1 MRVQS
6 AARSSPFSRAIRRGG
21 MRGGRAGCH
30 QPGCRI
36 RYVRATPLASIPYSP
51 CQTAQFFSFPR
62 RVVVR
67 GFVSFRFAS
76 HLPPELRGR
85 QSAGGGSLA
94 FPVALAR
101 RDALPPGRREGASRR
116 SRWRFSAARPA
127 LHLPAVP
134 TGIRAATSPT
144 ARHPRPADR
153 VRASHGRGSLRR
165 LGTPLPRSALGAP
178 PVTPLVSEDGTTTTT
193 SSSRSQLHFALK

>member
-85 QSAGGGSLA
+85 RSAGGGSLA
-94 FPVALAR
+94 CPSRLRGATPC
-101 RDALPPGRREGASRR
+101 LPGDGRA
-116 SRWRFSAARPA
+116 P
-127 LHLPAVP
+127 
-134 TGIRAATSPT
+134 
-144 ARHPRPADR
+144 
-153 VRASHGRGSLRR
+153 
-165 LGTPLPRSALGAP
+165 LGAP
-178 PVTPLVSEDGTTTTT
+178 GGDFRPRDRRFIFRQCPPESAPQLRPRPGIHARPIGSAPPTAAV
-193 SSSRSQLHFALK
+193 RSAALGRHSPAPPSGRHR